1 MRVACRPS
9 GPSNSRDATPSG
21 VGIALLPMWLVGD
34 VREKRLVL
42 PLLIRALFGE
52 KLKTLQEEIQPHVA
66 QSVAFFLA
74 ACRTGGVT

>member
-1 MRVACRPS
+1 
-9 GPSNSRDATPSG
+9 
-21 VGIALLPMWLVGD
+21 VGSPCCLTWLVGAD

-42 PLLIRALFGE
+42 LLLIRALFGE

-74 ACRTGGVT
+74 ARRTGSVT